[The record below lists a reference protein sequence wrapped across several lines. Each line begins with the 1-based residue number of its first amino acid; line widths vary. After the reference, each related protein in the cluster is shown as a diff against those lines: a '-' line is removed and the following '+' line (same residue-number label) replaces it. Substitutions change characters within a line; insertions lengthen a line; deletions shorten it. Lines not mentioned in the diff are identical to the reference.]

1 MKNIFRTITI
11 ASIAAIINSA
21 CTEKIDLKLKNSEP
35 QITIEGRVNDKPG
48 PYYVAITKS
57 RLYTENN
64 DFTGIGGAQVII
76 SDDAGNVDTLTPG
89 FITGLYQ
96 TNFIQ
101 GTVGRTYM
109 LSTTVEGTTYV
120 SLCKMNPP
128 VDIDTILIST
138 ETNFQGETKTTTK
151 MQIHDPAGVPN
162 YYQVFS
168 VRDGYHAQHRDRL
181 WDGKIREFN
190 IPNKGLSSGD
200 TLEAELWSISER
212 VYTFFDQFDQNQNNF
227 GAPAAP
233 ANPDAV
239 FTPAALGYFS
249 AHSIKSK
256 TVIIP

>member
-1 MKNIFRTITI
+1 MKNIFRTIAI
-11 ASIAAIINSA
+11 VSVAVIINTA

-35 QITIEGRVNDKPG
+35 QVVIEGRVNDKPG
-48 PYYVAITKS
+48 PYFVVITKS

-64 DFTGIGGAQVII
+64 DFTGLGGSQVII
-76 SDDAGNVDTLTPG
+76 SDDAGNVDTLVPG

-101 GTVGRTYM
+101 GVVGRTYK
-109 LSTTVEGTTYV
+109 LSATVEGTTYI

-128 VDIDTILIST
+128 VAIDTILFTT
-138 ETNFQGETKTTTK
+138 ETDFDGKQNIEAK
-151 MQIHDPAGVPN
+151 MQIHDPAGLPN
-162 YYQVFS
+162 YYHVFS
-168 VRDGYHAQHRDRL
+168 VRDGYHAEHRDRL
-181 WDGKIREFN
+181 WDGKIREFD
-190 IPNKGLSSGD
+190 IPHEDLVSGD
-200 TLEAELWSISER
+200 TLEAELWSISKE

-233 ANPDAV
+233 ANPDAI

>member
-1 MKNIFRTITI
+1 MKNIFKTLLVPF
-11 ASIAAIINSA
+11 AAVIINSA

-35 QITIEGRVNDKPG
+35 QVVIEGRVNDRPG

-64 DFTGIGGAQVII
+64 NFSGIAGAQVII
-76 SDDAGNVDTLTPG
+76 SDDAGNIDTLVPG
-89 FITGLYQ
+89 FIAGLYQ

-101 GTVGRTYM
+101 GVVGRTYK
-109 LSTTVEGTTYV
+109 LSATVEGTTYV
-120 SLCKMNPP
+120 SLCKMNAP
-128 VDIDTILIST
+128 VDIDTITLVT
-138 ETNFQGETKTTTK
+138 ETGFDGKQEIEAK
-151 MQIHDPAGVPN
+151 MQIHDPAGVTN
-162 YYQVFS
+162 YYHVFS
-168 VRDGYHAQHRDRL
+168 VRDGYHAEHRDRL

-190 IPNKGLSSGD
+190 IPHKDLVSGD
-200 TLEAELWSISER
+200 TLEAELWSVSQQ
-212 VYTFFDQFDQNQNNF
+212 VYTFFDQIDQNQNNF

-233 ANPDAV
+233 ANPDVV